1 MAKILCIEDDA
12 ELLEILSEELA
23 DAGHDVLQ
31 ADDGGVGLEMIVEHK
46 PDMVVSDISMPTMNG
61 YVLLKTLREKHAEF
75 ADMPFLFLS
84 ALADRDHII
93 DGLDIG
99 ADDYLTK
106 PIDYDMLS
114 ARIDAQL
121 RQADRMQK
129 KKDKDT
135 AELVRSMENVAKR
148 PADTSTCDV
157 AWK

>member
-23 DAGHDVLQ
+23 DAGHDVVQ
-31 ADDGGVGLEMIVEHK
+31 ADDGGVGLEMIVTHK
-46 PDMVVSDISMPTMNG
+46 PDMVISDISMPTMNG
-61 YVLLKTLREKHAEF
+61 YVLLKTLREKHTEF

-114 ARIDAQL
+114 ARIDARL
-121 RQADRMQK
+121 RQADRMQQK
-129 KKDKDT
+129 KNQET
-135 AELVRSMENVAKR
+135 QELVRTMENMTHG
-148 PADTSTCDV
+148 PADAADCDI